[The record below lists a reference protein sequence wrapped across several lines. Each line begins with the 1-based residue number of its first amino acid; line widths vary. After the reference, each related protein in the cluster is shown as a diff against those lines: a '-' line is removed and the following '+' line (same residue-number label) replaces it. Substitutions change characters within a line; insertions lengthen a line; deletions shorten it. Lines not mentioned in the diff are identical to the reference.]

1 MAASRST
8 PTPLSVEMLEWMK
21 PFVDANYRPEPKRK
35 VRRNE
40 LYERRPAG
48 GRNATNKRVP

>member
-1 MAASRST
+1 
-8 PTPLSVEMLEWMK
+8 MLAWMQ

-40 LYERRPAG
+40 LYGGDPVG
-48 GRNATNKRVP
+48 GRNAGNKRVP